1 MYKFCDPVAQKVV
14 INMDVVFNEKSMI
27 NVFKEEKSQ
36 ATKSSNNIS
45 RSTMQIQS
53 HEFDFQPYQEPHNSD
68 QEHDKQIGPNAT
80 KDHLSVMVSRNLF
93 FILYLPIAKIFL
105 LFKKQLTALKMI
117 SG

>member
-45 RSTMQIQS
+45 RST
-53 HEFDFQPYQEPHNSD
+53 
-68 QEHDKQIGPNAT
+68 
-80 KDHLSVMVSRNLF
+80 V
-93 FILYLPIAKIFL
+93 
-105 LFKKQLTALKMI
+105 
-117 SG
+117 